1 MVQRGHNTAAGRDHL
16 ALGLQRY
23 KPITW
28 SLLGSRCRVVLRW
41 HETRREG
48 LEIVA
53 SADGA

>member
-1 MVQRGHNTAAGRDHL
+1 MVPRGHNTAAGRDHL

-23 KPITW
+23 MPITW

-53 SADGA
+53 SADSA